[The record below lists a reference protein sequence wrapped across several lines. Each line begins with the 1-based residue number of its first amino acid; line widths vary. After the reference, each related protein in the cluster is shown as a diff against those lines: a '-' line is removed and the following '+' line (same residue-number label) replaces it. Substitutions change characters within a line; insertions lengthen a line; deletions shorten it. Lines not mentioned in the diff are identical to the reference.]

1 MVFLGV
7 REAGITSSPAFKER
21 PHYPPVSGTFA
32 GRLLSNPLQKAVLS
46 EMGFTAKVTPVAAL

>member
-1 MVFLGV
+1 MGV

-46 EMGFTAKVTPVAAL
+46 EMGFTAKVTPVVAL